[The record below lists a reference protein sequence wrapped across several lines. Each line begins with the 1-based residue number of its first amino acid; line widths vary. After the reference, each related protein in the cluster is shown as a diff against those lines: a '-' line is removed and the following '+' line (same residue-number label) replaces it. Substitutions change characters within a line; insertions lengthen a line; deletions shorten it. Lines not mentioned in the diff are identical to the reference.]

1 MTYVNKLMNKI
12 NEVLKLRTTLRIK
25 AHLLHYLN
33 EDTLYTKADNY
44 DLEKTK
50 TLHYNYSI

>member
-1 MTYVNKLMNKI
+1 MNKI

-44 DLEKTK
+44 DLWGQ
-50 TLHYNYSI
+50 